1 MEIDRQVLLVKE
13 VHERLA
19 EEQETSTRYQ
29 RMVNKAKQA
38 AEDVAVRL
46 HHVKGELVKKDAVIG
61 DMSQRRALQTQEVYT
76 LKQDLTRLQETLQD
90 KERLIGML
98 ESGRGLE
105 IMTAKANE
113 LKEELKAATTRMKD
127 REQRVAVLE
136 STGEDQQTRMLTLE
150 GEVDA
155 MSAVVRTLEAEVAR
169 LQQAQED
176 HVGSTTP
183 GNRSHSHREV
193 VQLRQ
198 LVAAGHVELAEVV
211 ARMQTVRKDRDRWR
225 ASAKVLRDQVEKM
238 QADLERVEHLR
249 HVQKQRND
257 ELEYKVV

>member
-113 LKEELKAATTRMKD
+113 LKEELKAATTRMND
-127 REQRVAVLE
+127 REQRVAVL
-136 STGEDQQTRMLTLE
+136 
-150 GEVDA
+150 
-155 MSAVVRTLEAEVAR
+155 
-169 LQQAQED
+169 
-176 HVGSTTP
+176 
-183 GNRSHSHREV
+183 
-193 VQLRQ
+193 
-198 LVAAGHVELAEVV
+198 
-211 ARMQTVRKDRDRWR
+211 
-225 ASAKVLRDQVEKM
+225 
-238 QADLERVEHLR
+238 
-249 HVQKQRND
+249 
-257 ELEYKVV
+257 